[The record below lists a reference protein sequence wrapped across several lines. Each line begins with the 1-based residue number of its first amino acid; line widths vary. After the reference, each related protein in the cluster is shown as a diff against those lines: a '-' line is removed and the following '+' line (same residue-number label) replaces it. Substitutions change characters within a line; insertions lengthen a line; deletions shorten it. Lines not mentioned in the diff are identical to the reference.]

1 MEHPIVS
8 GLQTYT
14 RTNEDHAARNNE
26 AVLIRHASPP
36 SDLPAQGS
44 AQELASSYMNGTV
57 SKHSQMP
64 PPLVP
69 QAGNYEGGVIITAP
83 LGTHSLVM
91 QGYQSSPD
99 RATSISENSTRVIE
113 AFVANHPI
121 QKHCSVERLSGTVGL
136 TTVMSESPYM
146 SHEGEDEVAVSQSV
160 HSSLISTLPDK
171 LQQQQCS
178 EQGVECMGPT
188 GGLTDQS
195 RQESMPELMTESQL
209 DESGDGETPT
219 GLAIGSPVDPSA
231 AAQQDQYLQM
241 GKRKQRRNR
250 TTFTAQQLEEMES
263 VFQKTHYPDVF
274 TREELANKIGLTE
287 ARVQVWFQN
296 RRAKWRKR
304 EKAPT
309 MVPMGGNASAIPSS
323 ITIPSSMPI
332 GPPPNV
338 ANIAVPAHSS
348 PMIAPRPMPHPI
360 GSMGGN
366 FRMTPGVGPIW
377 ANDGTYQPC
386 PPQPGSA
393 LQHAFLGPNGQMMMQ
408 GHRSVLWTDLEV
420 SALIGI

>member
-1 MEHPIVS
+1 M
-8 GLQTYT
+8 
-14 RTNEDHAARNNE
+14 TNWAGFDFVCSECICLLL
-26 AVLIRHASPP
+26 V
-36 SDLPAQGS
+36 GS

-231 AAQQDQYLQM
+231 AAQQDQYLQV
-241 GKRKQRRNR
+241 RCHPS
-250 TTFTAQQLEEMES
+250 T
-263 VFQKTHYPDVF
+263 V
-274 TREELANKIGLTE
+274 I
-287 ARVQVWFQN
+287 RVQQS
-296 RRAKWRKR
+296 
-304 EKAPT
+304 T
-309 MVPMGGNASAIPSS
+309 
-323 ITIPSSMPI
+323 
-332 GPPPNV
+332 
-338 ANIAVPAHSS
+338 AV
-348 PMIAPRPMPHPI
+348 
-360 GSMGGN
+360 
-366 FRMTPGVGPIW
+366 
-377 ANDGTYQPC
+377 
-386 PPQPGSA
+386 
-393 LQHAFLGPNGQMMMQ
+393 
-408 GHRSVLWTDLEV
+408 
-420 SALIGI
+420 